1 MIDKNQFINENK
13 KTIIYIYYIYIYIY
27 IYIYNIHSWNP
38 PFIKRGFEFSKFSK
52 KWTAGSDF
60 SYKKKGVF
68 LKKDL
73 LPIFTN

>member
-1 MIDKNQFINENK
+1 M
-13 KTIIYIYYIYIYIY
+13 
-27 IYIYNIHSWNP
+27 YNIHSWNP

>member
-13 KTIIYIYYIYIYIY
+13 KTIIYIY

-52 KWTAGSDF
+52 KWTASSDF